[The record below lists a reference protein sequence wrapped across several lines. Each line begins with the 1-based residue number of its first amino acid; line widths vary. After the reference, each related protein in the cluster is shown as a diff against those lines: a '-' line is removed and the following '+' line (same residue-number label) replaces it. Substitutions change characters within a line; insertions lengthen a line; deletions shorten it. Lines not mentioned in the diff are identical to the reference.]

1 MPKFIPSA
9 GIEDCYGSS
18 GNITF
23 YHRDGQCFYRKRPAS
38 VPAGTPS
45 QLETS
50 ALHRRALQAWRTLDH
65 QTQKTWADY
74 GSAVL
79 SRRPPY
85 DGSTHITGH
94 NLFVSAYHG
103 FAQLG
108 DEHIPEPLPWES
120 FPLFVAEFVSARITE
135 DAKLNLQ
142 FRVILSG
149 TAQPERYRLHIRAD
163 IRKAEEASCRSWPRV
178 FIAGENCTGED
189 SVVTV
194 AVDDFSSVSGILS
207 GHYKV
212 RSRYLLIDSKTGY
225 RCLAKGLSFEFNI

>member
-23 YHRDGQCFYRKRPAS
+23 YHRDEQCFYRKRPAS

-65 QTQKTWADY
+65 QTQKTWAAY

-85 DGSTHITGH
+85 DGTTHITGH

-120 FPLFVAEFVSARITE
+120 FPLFSAIFDSAYLTE
-135 DAKLNLQ
+135 DGQLQ
-142 FRVILSG
+142 LRFRVFLSN
-149 TAQPERYRLHIRAD
+149 TEESERYRLHIKAD
-163 IRKAEEASCRSWPRV
+163 IRKTDEASCRSWPRV
-178 FIAGENCTGED
+178 FVAGENCTGTE
-189 SVVTV
+189 SLATV
-194 AVDDFSSVSGILS
+194 AVDYFSTLSGILS
-207 GHYKV
+207 GEYNV
-212 RSRYLLIDSKTGY
+212 RSKYLLIDTRTGY
-225 RCLAKGLSFEFNI
+225 RCIAKSLSFSFSI

>member
-50 ALHRRALQAWRTLDH
+50 VLHRRALQAWRTLDH

-120 FPLFVAEFVSARITE
+120 FPLFSAIFDSANLTE
-135 DAKLNLQ
+135 DGQLRLR
-142 FRVILSG
+142 FRVFLSN
-149 TAQPERYRLHIRAD
+149 TEESERYRLHIKAD

-194 AVDDFSSVSGILS
+194 AVDDFSTLSGILS
-207 GHYKV
+207 GEYNV
-212 RSRYLLIDSKTGY
+212 RSKYLLIDTRTGY
-225 RCLAKGLSFEFNI
+225 RCMAKSLSFSFSI

>member
-85 DGSTHITGH
+85 DGTTHITGH

-120 FPLFVAEFVSARITE
+120 FPLFSAIFDSANLTE
-135 DAKLNLQ
+135 DGQLQ
-142 FRVILSG
+142 LRFRVFLSN
-149 TAQPERYRLHIRAD
+149 TEEPERYRLHIKAD

-178 FIAGENCTGED
+178 FMAGENCTGTE
-189 SVVTV
+189 SLATV
-194 AVDDFSSVSGILS
+194 AVDYFSTLSGILS
-207 GHYKV
+207 GEYNV
-212 RSRYLLIDSKTGY
+212 RSKYLLIDTRTGY
-225 RCLAKGLSFEFNI
+225 RCIAKSLSFSFSI

>member
-85 DGSTHITGH
+85 DGTTHITGH

-120 FPLFVAEFVSARITE
+120 FPLFSAIFDSAYLTE
-135 DAKLNLQ
+135 DGQLQ
-142 FRVILSG
+142 LRFRVFLSN
-149 TAQPERYRLHIRAD
+149 TEESERYRLHIKAD
-163 IRKAEEASCRSWPRV
+163 IRKTDEASCRSWPRV
-178 FIAGENCTGED
+178 FVAGENCTGTE
-189 SVVTV
+189 SLATV
-194 AVDDFSSVSGILS
+194 AVDYFSTLSGILS
-207 GHYKV
+207 GEYNV
-212 RSRYLLIDSKTGY
+212 RSKYLLIDTRTGY
-225 RCLAKGLSFEFNI
+225 RCIAKSLSFSFSI